1 LGGADAAR
9 AAVLLVEEAGT
20 TGIDAPRLAA
30 RVTVP
35 LGTLLASLARE
46 SAVVVVGREPAWLLS
61 TSAIDSMARSAR
73 DVLARYHVEQP
84 LKTAMPREELRRRA
98 FAAAPAGAFDHVMA
112 NMARAGEVR
121 ISPGG
126 VALAR
131 HAVRLTPAED
141 AARRALLDAA
151 RPAGLEGLDLS
162 RRPSGSL
169 DPGVADRVSRVLVA
183 EGALVRVG
191 EALVLGEALEALKAE
206 VRRRWPSGSRLD
218 VGEFK
223 ELTRLSRKYVIP
235 LLEYLDRE
243 KITRR
248 SGADRFVM

>member
-1 LGGADAAR
+1 
-9 AAVLLVEEAGT
+9 VLLVEEAGAA
-20 TGIDAPRLAA
+20 GIDAPRLAA
-30 RVTVP
+30 RVTLP
-35 LGTLLASLARE
+35 LETLLASLAKE
-46 SAVVVVGREPAWLLS
+46 GSVVVVGKEPAWLLS
-61 TSAIDSMARSAR
+61 GGAVESLARSAR

-84 LKTAMPREELRRRA
+84 LKAAMPREELRRRV

-112 NMARAGEVR
+112 GMSRDGEVR
-121 ISPGG
+121 ISPDG

-131 HAVRLTPAED
+131 HAVRLTPAEEAARHALVD
-141 AARRALLDAA
+141 AARA
-151 RPAGLEGLDLS
+151 AGLEGLDLS
-162 RRPSGSL
+162 RRPAGPL
-169 DPGVADRVSRVLVA
+169 DPGVVERVSRVLIA

-191 EALVLGEALEALKAE
+191 EALVLGETLEALKAE

-248 SGADRFVM
+248 SGADRAVM